1 MKKIL
6 NIVLI
11 ALIAIAVVPLFLW
24 IFGVFGP
31 FNQDPAMFG
40 GADILLTIA
49 AVYLVITAA
58 AMIIMTAMNMG
69 KGRSNSKIGLFVYG
83 ALAVL
88 AVIVYFTIAKDTPV
102 VGADKTVF
110 DNSFELKITD
120 TMLWLAYIS
129 VGLTVLALIF
139 EAIRKAIK

>member
-24 IFGVFGP
+24 IFGVFGA
-31 FNQDPAMFG
+31 FEHDPAVFG
-40 GADILLTIA
+40 GADIMLGIA
-49 AVYLVITAA
+49 VAYLALAALAVVVML
-58 AMIIMTAMNMG
+58 AMNAG
-69 KGRSNSKIGLFVYG
+69 KSRSNSKIGLFVYG

-129 VGLTVLALIF
+129 VSLTVLALIF
-139 EAIRKAIK
+139 GAIRKAIK

>member
-31 FNQDPAMFG
+31 FKQDPAVFG
-40 GADILLTIA
+40 GADIMLGIA
-49 AVYLVITAA
+49 VAYLVIAAA

-102 VGADKTVF
+102 IGADKTVF
-110 DNSFELKITD
+110 DNAFELKITD
-120 TMLWLAYIS
+120 TMLYLAYAA
-129 VGLTVLALIF
+129 VGVTVIALLWGTV
-139 EAIRKAIK
+139 RKAIK